1 MSSVQQKLVGNEV
14 DKDKDDLPSI
24 DEAELLE
31 CEGSENLY
39 LIEKMLGESIPLKTI
54 MDKTKSNWM
63 PLGEI
68 KYVLWVVVLHLL
80 KLLMRRTA
88 TMYSLINLVYSR
100 TDF

>member
-39 LIEKMLGESIPLKTI
+39 LIEKMLGNVE
-54 MDKTKSNWM
+54 
-63 PLGEI
+63 
-68 KYVLWVVVLHLL
+68 
-80 KLLMRRTA
+80 
-88 TMYSLINLVYSR
+88 INLKGKEQGPPKEEDITSDR
-100 TDF
+100 NTSDSIKAPKGPKPS